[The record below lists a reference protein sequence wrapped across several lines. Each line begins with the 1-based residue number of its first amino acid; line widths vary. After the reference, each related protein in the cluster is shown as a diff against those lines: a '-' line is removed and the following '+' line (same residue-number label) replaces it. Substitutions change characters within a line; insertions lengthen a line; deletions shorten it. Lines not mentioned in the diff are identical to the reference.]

1 MRDDCD
7 YSAARLYIGAG
18 YAAYYQSGRAAR
30 EFRDKK
36 QPE

>member
-1 MRDDCD
+1 MITVQPE
-7 YSAARLYIGAG
+7 LYIGAG